1 MRVCLYPSKTEYAR
15 MFLDFAPLKL
25 NMRVC
30 FYMRTPLPILD
41 FVIRLGS

>member
-1 MRVCLYPSKTEYAR
+1 MRVYLYPSKIEYAR

-30 FYMRTPLPILD
+30 LYPSKTEYARMFIPL
-41 FVIRLGS
+41 